1 MYSIARLRFPAESLI
16 RKVESALEDKFAEF
30 DSKDTALL
38 VWAFARLNRTPTNNK
53 YILRSKA
60 FRLINLATEQEGYFL
75 SEESSLLKELEYNI
89 VQ

>member
-16 RKVESALEDKFAEF
+16 RKVERALQDKFPEF

-38 VWAFARLNRTPTNNK
+38 VWAFARLNRTPTNDK
-53 YILRSKA
+53 FILRSKVT
-60 FRLINLATEQEGYFL
+60 RQINLATEQEGYFL
-75 SEESSLLKELEYNI
+75 SDESSLLKELEVNI